1 MLSMHSRRPNTPG
14 LSCLPLI
21 LLLSLLL
28 SACGG
33 SGTNTMTYTIGGTVT
48 GLSAAG
54 LTLTDNGGATL
65 AVASGATIFTF
76 VAPLAT
82 GAQYDVAVAS
92 QPTGQ
97 SCSVSSAAGTVSGN
111 VTTVSV
117 ICVNLYAIGGTVTG
131 LSASGLTLTD
141 NGGAQLPVVSG
152 ATTFT
157 FAAPL
162 AAGAQYD
169 VQVSSQPTGQS
180 CSVSSAAGTVSGNVT
195 TVSVTCVNLY
205 SIGGA
210 IRGLKPGA
218 QLTLLDNGAD
228 PLTLTANGAF
238 TFSNLVAA
246 GKGYG
251 VTVGTQP
258 NGQFCEITDGSG
270 TASADVTNAQVAC
283 LGLLYSFSDAS
294 DGASPVGGLIM
305 DGSGNLYGTA
315 LSGGP
320 SKHGTVFVL
329 EPTGSGSYT
338 ESILYT
344 FTGGSDGGAP
354 VGGMIRDS
362 SGNLYGTTSSG
373 GGSNVGTVFELVPNG
388 SGGYTESILHDFTG
402 SSDGANPVGRLLM
415 DSGGNLYG
423 TTEFGGSNNTGTV
436 FKLSP
441 SAGGYTESIL
451 YSFAGGS
458 DAANPV
464 AGLAID
470 GTGNLYGTTAYGGS
484 GGGISSPS
492 YGTVFELA
500 SNGTG
505 GYTESVLYRFTG
517 GSDGAN
523 PFGALIMD
531 SAGNLYGTTQ
541 YGGGSQNEGA
551 VFKLAP
557 NGSGEYTESVVYSF
571 SGGSDG
577 ANPLATLILDT
588 AGNMYGT
595 TQAGGGSNNSGT
607 VFMLSPN
614 GSGGYAESVLYSFTG
629 GSDGSLPTAGL
640 IMDSTGNIYGTAAY
654 SGSDGL
660 GYGTVFEI
668 YPH

>member
-48 GLSAAG
+48 GLSASG

-65 AVASGATIFTF
+65 AVASGATAFTF

-82 GAQYDVAVAS
+82 GAQYDVQVSS

-117 ICVNLYAIGGTVTG
+117 TCVNLYAIGGTVTG

-141 NGGAQLPVVSG
+141 NDGTQQAVVSG

-205 SIGGA
+205 TIGGM
-210 IRGLKPGA
+210 IRGLKSGA
-218 QLTLLDNGAD
+218 QLILLDNSAD

-238 TFSNLVAA
+238 TFSNLVAE
-246 GKGYG
+246 GKSFGI
-251 VTVGTQP
+251 TVGTQP
-258 NGQFCEITDGSG
+258 NGQFCEVTNGSG
-270 TASADVTNAQVAC
+270 TVSADVTNAQVSC
-283 LGLLYSFSDAS
+283 LTLLYSFGGGS
-294 DGASPVGGLIM
+294 DGASPVGGLVM

-315 LSGGP
+315 QSGGL
-320 SKHGTVFVL
+320 SKYGTAFEL
-329 EPTGSGSYT
+329 EPTGNGSYT
-338 ESILYT
+338 ESVLYS
-344 FTGGSDGGAP
+344 FTGGSDGGNP

-362 SGNLYGTTSSG
+362 SGNLYGTTRSG

-388 SGGYTESILHDFTG
+388 SGGYTESVLHAFTG
-402 SSDGANPVGRLLM
+402 SSDGADPVGRLLM

-436 FKLSP
+436 FKLAP
-441 SAGGYTESIL
+441 SGGGYTESIL

-458 DAANPV
+458 DGANPV
-464 AGLAID
+464 TGLTM
-470 GTGNLYGTTAYGGS
+470 GNTGNLYGTTAYGGS
-484 GGGISSPS
+484 SGSINS
-492 YGTVFELA
+492 YGSVFELA
-500 SNGTG
+500 SNGSG

-523 PFGALIMD
+523 PFGGLIMD
-531 SAGNLYGTTQ
+531 GAGNLYGTTE
-541 YGGGSQNEGA
+541 YGGGSQNDGD

-557 NGSGEYTESVVYSF
+557 NGSGGYTESVLYSF

-577 ANPLATLILDT
+577 ANSLATLILDT
-588 AGNMYGT
+588 AGNLYGT
-595 TQAGGGSNNSGT
+595 TQFGGGSNNSGT

-629 GSDGSLPTAGL
+629 GSDGLLPTAGL
-640 IMDSTGNIYGTAAY
+640 IMDNTGDIYGTAAY
-654 SGSDGL
+654 NGSGGL